1 VARARV
7 GSGICGESR
16 RAAERARRACWA
28 GNHGWVGAGGRARAW
43 DVREVGIERVREVGG
58 VVCRARA
65 GSVRA
70 RDPRREAGESGGSL
84 HMALNSCR
92 DKNPI
97 GICLCS

>member
-43 DVREVGIERVREVGG
+43 DVREVGIERDREVGDQEG
-58 VVCRARA
+58 SGGRRGSLSGARGICARA
-65 GSVRA
+65 GSA
-70 RDPRREAGESGGSL
+70 AGGRGERGQSTHGS
-84 HMALNSCR
+84 
-92 DKNPI
+92 
-97 GICLCS
+97 